1 MKLYLAMAACAAAL
15 SAQPVFNVKDYGATG
30 RKQDNARP
38 GLQQA
43 IDACGRAGG
52 GTVYVPP
59 GEYTSGQLRLRTGV
73 RLYVEAG
80 ATLLASLDGK
90 EFDAGMK
97 AALIYGED
105 LHDIA
110 IEGRGT
116 IDGQAS
122 YQWRLNDFTDYYI
135 RPNQLLMEAT
145 GKPLMRS
152 FPAGFGAEP
161 VYPRL
166 VLLLRCQDVRISG
179 LKFLRSRSWTINPY
193 ACKRLTIDGVYIF
206 SDQKMAVWAD
216 GIDPDGCQDVRISN
230 STIETGDDALV
241 FYSSKI
247 WGPDLPTENVTVTNC
262 RLSSSSSA
270 IKFCDCN
277 SKAVRRVTI
286 DNVVITN
293 SNRGLAFMVF
303 DGGVVEDVT
312 IANVTIETR
321 RFDWFWWGDGDPIH
335 FNIKRRSEVDGAKR
349 ENEPAAGIIRN
360 VSIRN
365 VIAHGTGTSAIDGHP
380 DSWLDG
386 VHLDNVHLFVSH
398 DPQAQYENTQAA
410 LTLRYARNFTMKDVE
425 IRWEK
430 PESSTWKAG
439 MQVEDANGL
448 LIEGVDV
455 PTRMTMQN
463 VENVTVRQS
472 RTPALHVS
480 GAGSHRVTVSDT
492 TGTLTTGSE
501 VGKGEVVRR

>member
-1 MKLYLAMAACAAAL
+1 
-15 SAQPVFNVKDYGATG
+15 
-30 RKQDNARP
+30 
-38 GLQQA
+38 
-43 IDACGRAGG
+43 
-52 GTVYVPP
+52 
-59 GEYTSGQLRLRTGV
+59 
-73 RLYVEAG
+73 
-80 ATLLASLDGK
+80 
-90 EFDAGMK
+90 
-97 AALIYGED
+97 
-105 LHDIA
+105 
-110 IEGRGT
+110 
-116 IDGQAS
+116 
-122 YQWRLNDFTDYYI
+122 
-135 RPNQLLMEAT
+135 
-145 GKPLMRS
+145 
-152 FPAGFGAEP
+152 
-161 VYPRL
+161 
-166 VLLLRCQDVRISG
+166 
-179 LKFLRSRSWTINPY
+179 
-193 ACKRLTIDGVYIF
+193 
-206 SDQKMAVWAD
+206 
-216 GIDPDGCQDVRISN
+216 
-230 STIETGDDALV
+230 
-241 FYSSKI
+241 
-247 WGPDLPTENVTVTNC
+247 
-262 RLSSSSSA
+262 
-270 IKFCDCN
+270 
-277 SKAVRRVTI
+277 
-286 DNVVITN
+286 
-293 SNRGLAFMVF
+293 
-303 DGGVVEDVT
+303 VT

>member
-1 MKLYLAMAACAAAL
+1 
-15 SAQPVFNVKDYGATG
+15 
-30 RKQDNARP
+30 
-38 GLQQA
+38 
-43 IDACGRAGG
+43 
-52 GTVYVPP
+52 
-59 GEYTSGQLRLRTGV
+59 
-73 RLYVEAG
+73 
-80 ATLLASLDGK
+80 
-90 EFDAGMK
+90 MK
-97 AALIYGED
+97 AALLYGED
-105 LHDIA
+105 VHDIA
-110 IEGRGT
+110 IDGRGT

-122 YQWRLNDFTDYYI
+122 YEWRLNDFVDYYI

-152 FPAGFGAEP
+152 FPVGMGNES

-166 VLLLRCQDVRISG
+166 VLLLRCNDVRISG
-179 LKFLRSRSWTINPY
+179 LKFVRSRSWTINPY
-193 ACKRLTIDGVYIF
+193 ACKHLTIDGIYIF

-216 GIDPDGCQDVRISN
+216 GIDPDGCQDVHISN

-241 FYSSKI
+241 FYSTKL

-270 IKFCDCN
+270 IKFCDGN
-277 SKAVRRVTI
+277 SNAVRRVAI

-303 DGGVVEDVT
+303 DGGVVEDVV
-312 IANVTIETR
+312 ISNVTIETP

-349 ENEPAAGIIRN
+349 ENEPPAGVIRN
-360 VSIRN
+360 VTIRN

-386 VHLDNVHLFVSH
+386 IHLDNVHLFVSH
-398 DPQAQYENTQAA
+398 DPRAQYENTQSAM
-410 LTLRYARNFTMKDVE
+410 TLRYARNFTMRDVE

-430 PESSTWKAG
+430 PESPTWKAG
-439 MQVEDANGL
+439 LQVEDVRDL
-448 LIEGVDV
+448 LLEGVNA
-455 PTRMTMQN
+455 PMRISLKN

-472 RTPALHVS
+472 RTPVLQVS
-480 GAGSHRVTVSDT
+480 GAASRGIRVLDSE
-492 TGTLTTGSE
+492 GTLAAGPE
-501 VGKGEVVRR
+501 VAKGAVVRR